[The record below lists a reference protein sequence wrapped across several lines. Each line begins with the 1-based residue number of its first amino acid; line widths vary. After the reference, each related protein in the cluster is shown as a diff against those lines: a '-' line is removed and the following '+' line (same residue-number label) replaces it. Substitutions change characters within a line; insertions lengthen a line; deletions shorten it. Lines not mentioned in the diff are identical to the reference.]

1 MTWEIKY
8 LIVVGKNESYQT
20 NSKLKV
26 WKELK
31 QLSIYHMTICKIE
44 SK

>member
-1 MTWEIKY
+1 MNQIYNMAKNA
-8 LIVVGKNESYQT
+8 INESYQT
-20 NSKLKV
+20 SSKLKV